1 MITARTVGGP
11 ADPEKFKEM
20 ERELTKV
27 IEDFDRALDVEALRL
42 AKKNGQHLSPSP
54 GHNSFSVARVEQ
66 EFLLTRLKR
75 VETGYDLTL
84 RCMDGTRETLLN
96 QIIDLADNESGTRD
110 IYWTHGLPGNGQTA
124 LAHSTCR

>member
-20 ERELTKV
+20 ERGLTKV

-42 AKKNGQHLSPSP
+42 AKKNGQHLSPLP

-66 EFLLTRLKR
+66 EVLLARLKS

-84 RCMDGTRETLLN
+84 CCMEGTRETLLN
-96 QIIDLADNESGTRD
+96 PIMDSAANESDT
-110 IYWTHGLPGNGQTA
+110 T
-124 LAHSTCR
+124 